1 MDSCI
6 RVSPVRDNGLA
17 CLCHLGPGSFHFAF
31 FFFLSTF
38 LLFYFSI
45 FIINFCVS
53 FIMHQGSVTLHFFI
67 IKEKKKIENKSMQ
80 LIHFIVLLY
89 VSLFSLC
96 TLVTGISLIPYDLQ
110 FNLSGQFFIFIFC
123 FFHSNTWTFKFLV
136 DFLVMFP
143 CCEM

>member
-53 FIMHQGSVTLHFFI
+53 FIMHQGSITLHFFI
-67 IKEKKKIENKSMQ
+67 IKEKKKIEEHKLAFMSSMKNRAYNWIRGHNMYTFT
-80 LIHFIVLLY
+80 LETGKPTLEDLVC
-89 VSLFSLC
+89 C
-96 TLVTGISLIPYDLQ
+96 TAASIAKLHQY
-110 FNLSGQFFIFIFC
+110 
-123 FFHSNTWTFKFLV
+123 
-136 DFLVMFP
+136 
-143 CCEM
+143 